1 MVSVCATTGNRKPGN
16 QKPSNKST
24 MYKYLL
30 QSVEGIQWFGIITLL
45 LFFGTF
51 CAAIV
56 RIMLTKKKQIDYMS
70 NLPLED

>member
-1 MVSVCATTGNRKPGN
+1 MILMDVSTFINPYQSSSTRKN
-16 QKPSNKST
+16 

-51 CAAIV
+51 CFAVIRAALSGKEDM
-56 RIMLTKKKQIDYMS
+56 RRMAE
-70 NLPLED
+70 LPLDD

>member
-1 MVSVCATTGNRKPGN
+1 
-16 QKPSNKST
+16 

-30 QSVEGIQWFGIITLL
+30 QSVEGIQWFGIVTLL

-51 CAAIV
+51 CFAAI
-56 RIMLTKKKQIDYMS
+56 RAIFSRKEDMQRMA

>member
-1 MVSVCATTGNRKPGN
+1 
-16 QKPSNKST
+16 

-30 QSVEGIQWFGIITLL
+30 QSVEGIQWFGIVTLL

-51 CAAIV
+51 CFAAIRAFLFRKEDV
-56 RIMLTKKKQIDYMS
+56 QHMA